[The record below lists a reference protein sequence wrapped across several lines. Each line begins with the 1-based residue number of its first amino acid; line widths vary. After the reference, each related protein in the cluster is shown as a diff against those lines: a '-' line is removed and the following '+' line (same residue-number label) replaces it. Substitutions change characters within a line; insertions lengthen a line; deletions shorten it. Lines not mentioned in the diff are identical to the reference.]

1 MYRKSGKLGKYLNH
15 NSHHHRLHKMAVLSG
30 MELHLAL
37 LTTRTPTNED
47 LSLPKIYPEKHNALQ
62 LAEQI
67 KFGQKMRMLKV
78 VLEDESSSG
87 PARLEKKSRAADK
100 RDSLLVVKYANL
112 GSNHRPIIQII
123 KHLRNECKLKW
134 LRPRVIYSRHANLQE
149 KLLGDLQQKVMCGV
163 VDADFD
169 QCPCNCPRNY
179 KVNGECAY
187 SGEQYSCRTA
197 VIVYKISCNASNC
210 NCFYIG
216 KLQSYVKTLV
226 QEHIGEVTKLYN

>member
-15 NSHHHRLHKMAVLSG
+15 NSHHHQLHKMAVLSG
-30 MELHLAL
+30 VELRLAL

-47 LSLPKIYPEKHNALQ
+47 LSPSKIYPDKHNALQ
-62 LAEQI
+62 LAGQI

-87 PARLEKKSRAADK
+87 PARLGKKLRATGK
-100 RDSLLVVKYANL
+100 HDSLLVAKYANL
-112 GSNHRPIIQII
+112 WSNHRPIIQII
-123 KHLRNECKLKW
+123 KHLRNEYKLKW
-134 LRPRVIYSRHANLQE
+134 LRPRVIFSRHANLQE

-163 VDADFD
+163 VDADFN
-169 QCPCNCPRNY
+169 QCPCNFPCNY

-197 VIVYKISCNASNC
+197 VIVYHVMLVIAIASILVNC
-210 NCFYIG
+210 
-216 KLQSYVKTLV
+216 K
-226 QEHIGEVTKLYN
+226 VT